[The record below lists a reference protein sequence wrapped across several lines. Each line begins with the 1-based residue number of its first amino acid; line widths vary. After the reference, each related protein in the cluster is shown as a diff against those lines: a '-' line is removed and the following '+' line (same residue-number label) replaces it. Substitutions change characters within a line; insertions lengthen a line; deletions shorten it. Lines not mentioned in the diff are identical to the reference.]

1 MTYYKIIDNGQII
14 DVNNEFFRFQ
24 KTHLNAV
31 RCEPERAEAVR
42 SSDGEVFYTDN
53 WLKPLPKR
61 VSIKHAEVYLI
72 TEEEYNSLK
81 EQLATSE
88 TVVAA
93 PVEIKNVV
101 ENKPVPATEVDFA
114 PVEQVVSIRD
124 LYEEIKRL
132 KEELNSIKK

>member
-1 MTYYKIIDNGQII
+1 MAYYKIIENEKII

-31 RCEPERAEAVR
+31 KCEPEVAEAVR

-53 WLKPLPKR
+53 WLKPLPKG
-61 VSIKHAEVYLI
+61 VVIKKAEIMLI
-72 TEEEYNSLK
+72 LEDEYNSLK
-81 EQLATSE
+81 EQLAVSK
-88 TVVAA
+88 VVVPA
-93 PVEIKNVV
+93 PIENEQVV
-101 ENKPVPATEVDFA
+101 EEISFTPVIEEKPQ
-114 PVEQVVSIRD
+114 EQVVSIRD

>member
-1 MTYYKIIDNGQII
+1 MAYYKIIENEKII

-31 RCEPERAEAVR
+31 KCAPEVAQAVR

-53 WLKPLPKR
+53 WLKPLPKG
-61 VSIKHAEVYLI
+61 VLIKKAEVMLI
-72 TEEEYNSLK
+72 LEDEYNSLK
-81 EQLATSE
+81 EQLAVSE
-88 TVVAA
+88 VVVPA
-93 PVEIKNVV
+93 PIENEQVV
-101 ENKPVPATEVDFA
+101 EEISFTPVIEEKPQ
-114 PVEQVVSIRD
+114 EQIVSIRD